1 MPGFSK
7 TFMSSCPVTKARIV
21 SAAAD
26 VSDRDVLIPDALKL
40 ALSTYAGLSI
50 MVTTALDIR
59 P

>member
-1 MPGFSK
+1 
-7 TFMSSCPVTKARIV
+7 MSSCPVTKARV
-21 SAAAD
+21 VPAAAKGP
-26 VSDRDVLIPDALKL
+26 DREDVLISDALKL